1 MCIRL
6 NLLIEAKLF
15 SANLKVEDGHG
26 VESVVI
32 DLLSAGGDLTPLSLD
47 SNTNRWTGQFILPDS
62 LAPGLR
68 TIPIQVEDNQG
79 ATALIDGG
87 SVIQVL
93 NEAPE
98 ITNVSFFDEG
108 EWVSIIEIPKSGDKT
123 YTIEVSISD
132 PDGVSSAQAKI
143 GRLAPIGKSET
154 WLLLKDDG
162 QDGDRVAGDGIFSMQ
177 IDVRSSLSG
186 EMNYLIRASDIFN
199 QLHQQSLR
207 HIQFELVD
215 EKSSAGGGKLDNGK
229 FHHSGSNWITHATGI
244 RRYCNTRDNAKC

>member
-1 MCIRL
+1 M
-6 NLLIEAKLF
+6 EA
-15 SANLKVEDGHG
+15 
-26 VESVVI
+26 
-32 DLLSAGGDLTPLSLD
+32 TPLSLTPPLVD
-47 SNTNRWTGQFILPDS
+47 GPQFALPDS

-98 ITNVSFFDEG
+98 ITNVSFFNQG

-143 GRLAPIGKSET
+143 GRLAPVGKSET

-177 IDVRSSLSG
+177 IDVRSSLSEG
-186 EMNYLIRASDIFN
+186 DELSHSSIGYIPINYTNRVTDIA
-199 QLHQQSLR
+199 
-207 HIQFELVD
+207 IELVD
-215 EKSSAGGGKLDNGK
+215 EKSSSGGGA
-229 FHHSGSNWITHATGI
+229 NWITENSTTLVLIGLLMLLALGATAI
-244 RRYCNTRDNAKC
+244 LVTMRNADFD